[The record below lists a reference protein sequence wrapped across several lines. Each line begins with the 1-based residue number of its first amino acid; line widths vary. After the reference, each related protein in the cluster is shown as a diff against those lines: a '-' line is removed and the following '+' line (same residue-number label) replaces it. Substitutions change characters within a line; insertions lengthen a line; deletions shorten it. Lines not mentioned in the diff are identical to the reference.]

1 MDAILEQFL
10 TEARDN
16 LAYLDKHLEELKDGD
31 TETINAL
38 FRAAHTL
45 KGGAGL
51 VGAVPVKEL
60 THSAE
65 DLLDAYRQGKIEFSE
80 EMLENLYDAFDEVI
94 EMIDAMEEIGGVEIE
109 VDNERIEHLKKSV
122 RGLIEHNPQ
131 NGEVSQT
138 TNQKLETS
146 LNIDNSLNTEQF
158 NTFQIQKLSRK
169 IPIEIELTREFLD
182 TPNYWIVNLDLD
194 SESVTFGND
203 PIYLFTL
210 LENQDFEVVVKCNG
224 INEDNLLEWNSLLTC
239 AIKSTETEFE
249 DVFYNVFEDLTFKP
263 LTIKSLFETNYP
275 NLDNET
281 FEEFQTEL
289 TELIQNKE
297 FAELDEKLSA
307 ITQVINS
314 ESKEGF
320 VLTRLQAILTNF
332 HIGSEEYIKVLK
344 LALNELN
351 LNIEI
356 EISKNEIKE
365 EKGEEIKESGK
376 IELDEKTKNSV
387 LNILKTQQKVLKVA
401 HDSHLLDRT
410 KMLLKNV
417 LGFLNIDED
426 IESLKEVEEL
436 KTFIDTKI
444 GEIEGATQPI
454 VTKKEQEKQVNQ
466 TEKQEKTENK
476 DKKEETQT
484 NKTTHHHERSAIGK
498 TVKIEQS
505 QIDDLMDIVGEILVV
520 KNAIPY
526 VAENL
531 RSDNV
536 ENSKRELFGK
546 YEEISRIIE
555 QLQDRVMQMRLLPV
569 EYIFGRYP
577 KLVRDISK
585 KLGKKIK
592 YIEKG
597 GDTKLDKTMI
607 EKLADPLVHIIRNS
621 LDHGI
626 ETPEIRKEKGKPEEG
641 ILEVSAK
648 SEGDKVFITIKDD
661 GAGIDLEK
669 VINKVLEK
677 GLIEADSID
686 KMDREEK
693 LKLIFLPGLS
703 TKDEITDLSGRG
715 VGTDAVKKTIEEL
728 GGKIKLKSETDKGTE
743 LTLELP
749 VSVALT
755 NVFHI
760 LMNKIN
766 YAIAMDYV
774 VETTKVLKSEIQTA
788 NHNPF
793 INIRGEL
800 VPILFESCLLGDDTI
815 KEENSIVILTFN
827 NKKVGLVVDEFVGQL
842 DVVQKPLSGA
852 IKNHPLIT
860 GTSLLGNGDVLFVL
874 DVKKLI
880 GGDDE

>member
-365 EKGEEIKESGK
+365 EKGEEIKESGT

-476 DKKEETQT
+476 EETEKHT
-484 NKTTHHHERSAIGK
+484 TTHHHERSAIGK

-728 GGKIKLKSETDKGTE
+728 GGKIKLKSETDVGTE

>member
-131 NGEVSQT
+131 NIEVSQT

-417 LGFLNIDED
+417 LGFLNIEED

-436 KTFIDTKI
+436 KNFITARI

-476 DKKEETQT
+476 EETEKHT
-484 NKTTHHHERSAIGK
+484 TTHHHERSAIGK

-648 SEGDKVFITIKDD
+648 SEGDKVFLTIKDD
-661 GAGIDLEK
+661 GAGINLEK

-677 GLIEADSID
+677 GLIEADNID

-728 GGKIKLKSETDKGTE
+728 GGKIKLKSETDVGTE

-852 IKNHPLIT
+852 IKNHPFIT

>member
-131 NGEVSQT
+131 NIEVSQT

-281 FEEFQTEL
+281 FEEFQAEL

-454 VTKKEQEKQVNQ
+454 VTKKVENKEKQVNQ
-466 TEKQEKTENK
+466 TEN
-476 DKKEETQT
+476 KEETEKHT
-484 NKTTHHHERSAIGK
+484 TTHHHERSAIGK

-728 GGKIKLKSETDKGTE
+728 GGKIKLKSETDVGTE

>member
-263 LTIKSLFETNYP
+263 LTIKSIFETNYP

-365 EKGEEIKESGK
+365 EKREEIKESGT

-454 VTKKEQEKQVNQ
+454 VTKKVENKEKQVNQ

-476 DKKEETQT
+476 EETEKHT
-484 NKTTHHHERSAIGK
+484 TTHHHERSAIGK

-661 GAGIDLEK
+661 GAGINLEK

-677 GLIEADSID
+677 GLIEADNID